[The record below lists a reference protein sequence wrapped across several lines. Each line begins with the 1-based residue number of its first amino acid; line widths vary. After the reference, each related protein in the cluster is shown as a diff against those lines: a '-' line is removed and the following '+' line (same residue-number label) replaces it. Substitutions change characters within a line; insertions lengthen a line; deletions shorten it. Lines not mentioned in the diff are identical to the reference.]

1 MWKETLHVSDEDE
14 ECYQYGLEL
23 AFSTLFNLGWMFL
36 ISVVMGKTWAFLIYA
51 AVYVPMRLYAGGY
64 HAANHFRCILFSV
77 LSFTVCMVLSFVP
90 LEYIHAIAICA
101 MISIVAFVGFSF
113 MAPLESENKPIT
125 NKQRKRAKRN
135 LIVLQIILMFFLML
149 SVFQGQLH
157 EFVLIAF
164 YAEFSVLFSVFIG
177 FLNKRSKEKMSF
189 TCK

>member
-23 AFSTLFNLGWMFL
+23 TFSTLFNLGWMFL

-64 HAANHFRCILFSV
+64 HAADHFRCILFSV
-77 LSFTVCMVLSFVP
+77 SSFAVCMGLSFVQ
-90 LEYIHAIAICA
+90 LEYIHALLICT
-101 MISIVAFVGFSF
+101 MISVVSLAGFSLI
-113 MAPLESENKPIT
+113 APLESENKPIT

-135 LIVLQIILMFFLML
+135 LVVLQIILMFFLML

-157 EFVLIAF
+157 EFILLAF
-164 YAEFSVLFSVFIG
+164 YTEFSVLFSVFIG
-177 FLNKRSKEKMSF
+177 FLNKRKKKKMSF
-189 TCK
+189 T